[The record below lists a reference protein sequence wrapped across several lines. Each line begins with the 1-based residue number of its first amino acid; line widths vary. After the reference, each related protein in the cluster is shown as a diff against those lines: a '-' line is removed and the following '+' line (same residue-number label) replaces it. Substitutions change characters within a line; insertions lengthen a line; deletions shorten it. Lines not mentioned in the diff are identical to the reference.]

1 MKKNCCSYSDREEQ
15 QFFLLLYFQINVELY
30 HKMSD
35 EIN

>member
-1 MKKNCCSYSDREEQ
+1 MKKNCCFYSDREEQ
-15 QFFLLLYFQINVELY
+15 QFFLSYFQINVESY